1 MKIWIYKRESIVSDD
16 EIEIKVVPCISKE
29 IAKSYF
35 DFDKEELSQLD
46 SFQDYGDIEYLND
59 ALLVSCTPNERYY
72 LSIFEEEVRTKS
84 AWEE

>member
-1 MKIWIYKRESIVSDD
+1 MKIWIFKMEATTFGETSV
-16 EIEIKVVPCISKE
+16 EIVPCTTKK
-29 IAKSYF
+29 IAKSCM
-35 DFDKEELSQLD
+35 DFRKEELSLLD

>member
-1 MKIWIYKRESIVSDD
+1 MEATTFGETSV
-16 EIEIKVVPCISKE
+16 EIVPCATKK
-29 IAKSYF
+29 IAKSCI
-35 DFDKEELSQLD
+35 DFRKEEFSLLD

>member
-1 MKIWIYKRESIVSDD
+1 MEATTCGETSV
-16 EIEIKVVPCISKE
+16 EIVPCATKK
-29 IAKSYF
+29 IAKSCM
-35 DFDKEELSQLD
+35 DFRKEELSLLD

-72 LSIFEEEVRTKS
+72 LSSFEEEVRTKS

>member
-1 MKIWIYKRESIVSDD
+1 MMIWIFNMEATTFGETSV
-16 EIEIKVVPCISKE
+16 EIVPCATKK
-29 IAKSYF
+29 IAKSCM
-35 DFDKEELSQLD
+35 DFRKEELSLLD

>member
-1 MKIWIYKRESIVSDD
+1 MEATTFGETSV
-16 EIEIKVVPCISKE
+16 EIVPCATKE
-29 IAKSYF
+29 IAKSCM
-35 DFDKEELSQLD
+35 DFRKEELSLLD

-72 LSIFEEEVRTKS
+72 LSILEEEVRTKS

>member
-1 MKIWIYKRESIVSDD
+1 MKIWIFKMEATTFGETSV
-16 EIEIKVVPCISKE
+16 EIAPCATKE
-29 IAKSYF
+29 IAKSCM
-35 DFDKEELSQLD
+35 DFRKEELSQLD